1 MSKLEEL
8 APPPALIMRHGEKP
22 EIDLAAVTARLEK
35 HFSVMQRQ
43 AEELA
48 EAQRKLA
55 EAVDLA
61 EKEILKAAQTI
72 AIAKARQESK
82 TLAMDLSKRLS
93 RSVMSGRTFAVNVK
107 LPMRAFGKGKQ

>member
-1 MSKLEEL
+1 MSKEEP
-8 APPPALIMRHGEKP
+8 APPPALSTRHGENP
-22 EIDLAAVTARLEK
+22 EIDLAAVAAKLEE

-43 AEELA
+43 AEELS

-61 EKEILKAAQTI
+61 EKEILKAAQAI

-82 TLAMDLSKRLS
+82 TLAMDISERLS

-107 LPMRAFGKGKQ
+107 LPMRALGKGKR